1 MNVSLLLYSG
11 TAIVWCE
18 TAQEP
23 DETISIKI
31 FKSVTEKK
39 DMAAI
44 YSVLLVTL
52 AIIFSTF
59 FNLLKITY
67 LSFCIHICKMK
78 RILFKAIV
86 RSRCKHFVESKL
98 LRQHTWPL

>member
-1 MNVSLLLYSG
+1 MSPVSLGDKVSSDGDVNQCTHRRSSVNVSLLLYSG

-39 DMAAI
+39 RH
-44 YSVLLVTL
+44 SCHLLSSIGNL
-52 AIIFSTF
+52 GYFIF
-59 FNLLKITY
+59 N
-67 LSFCIHICKMK
+67 
-78 RILFKAIV
+78 IL
-86 RSRCKHFVESKL
+86 
-98 LRQHTWPL
+98 